1 MAVGGETA
9 ASKSLILIFSSP
21 AAIQSALL
29 VNTALYSVSL
39 GIKVQSKMAK
49 LDCLLAYDIIVQDG
63 VKAGLDH
70 IIFEIL

>member
-39 GIKVQSKMAK
+39 SIKVQSKMAK

-63 VKAGLDH
+63 VKAGLDK

>member
-49 LDCLLAYDIIVQDG
+49 LDCLLAYDIIVQDD

>member
-63 VKAGLDH
+63 VKAGLDQ